1 MRSQAWEEVTQIQK
15 KMVLEQV
22 LQQIVVF
29 LFPLQFE
36 QAQELFL
43 LLPVYM
49 SEEVA
54 QEAPDEIRR
63 IACV

>member
-1 MRSQAWEEVTQIQK
+1 MLFQK
-15 KMVLEQV
+15 KMILEQV

-54 QEAPDEIRR
+54 QEAPDEIRTG
-63 IACV
+63 CV

>member
-49 SEEVA
+49 SEEV
-54 QEAPDEIRR
+54 ELRKLLMR
-63 IACV
+63 

>member
-36 QAQELFL
+36 QAQDLFL
-43 LLPVYM
+43 LLLFYM

>member
-54 QEAPDEIRR
+54 QEAPDEIR

>member
-54 QEAPDEIRR
+54 QEAPDEIRM

>member
-63 IACV
+63 ITCV

>member
-1 MRSQAWEEVTQIQK
+1 MLFQK
-15 KMVLEQV
+15 KMILEQV

-54 QEAPDEIRR
+54 QEAPDEIRM

>member
-1 MRSQAWEEVTQIQK
+1 MQSQAWEEVTQIQK